1 VSVALAHSAFN
12 PLSLWERARV
22 RAAGGATMPDN
33 KRKPLTRNL
42 RQRMT
47 DAEAKM
53 WFLLRDRRLMSTKF
67 RRQFPIDSYV
77 VDFFCHEFG
86 VIVEVDG
93 SQHLENLKDDER
105 TRILERHGYVV
116 LRFWNDEVLTNQAA
130 VLEKIREVLLGRA
143 PSPAA
148 SRRPLPEGEASKN
161 NGSRI

>member
-1 VSVALAHSAFN
+1 
-12 PLSLWERARV
+12 
-22 RAAGGATMPDN
+22 MPDN

-47 DAEAKM
+47 DAETRL
-53 WFLLRDRRLMSTKF
+53 WFLLRDRRLMGTKF
-67 RRQFPIDSYV
+67 RRQFPIDSYI
-77 VDFFCHEFG
+77 VDFFCHEYG

-93 SQHLENLKDDER
+93 GQHLESREDEHR
-105 TRILERHGYVV
+105 THTLEQQGYVV
-116 LRFWNDEVLTNQAA
+116 VRFWNEVLKNQDG

>member
-1 VSVALAHSAFN
+1 
-12 PLSLWERARV
+12 
-22 RAAGGATMPDN
+22 MPDN

-47 DAEAKM
+47 DAETRL
-53 WFLLRDRRLMSTKF
+53 WFLLRDRRLMGTKF

-77 VDFFCHEFG
+77 VDFFCHEHG

-93 SQHLENLKDDER
+93 GQHLESLKDEQR
-105 TRILERHGYVV
+105 TRALEQHGYIVV
-116 LRFWNDEVLTNQAA
+116 RFWNDEVLKNQDG

-148 SRRPLPEGEASKN
+148 SRRPLPEGEANKN
-161 NGSRI
+161 TGSRT